1 MLTYLNILE
10 EEAGFFSGPQKSDN
24 EMKIVNFESP
34 MRKKIEKGKSTSFH
48 LFIVVVDTHSTTLC
62 PVAKTCYNF

>member
-1 MLTYLNILE
+1 
-10 EEAGFFSGPQKSDN
+10 
-24 EMKIVNFESP
+24 MKIVNFESP

-62 PVAKTCYNF
+62 PVALNMLQLKKTNLEKSEIMS